1 MSTSASGATTPT
13 ATHTANPFE
22 VQAQH
27 RRPRVHKR
35 TATGF
40 IPEDSRKP
48 LSELFPGDAAAWK
61 KAIDKN
67 VQDLKEDPDTIS
79 ANVVHHVGST
89 LARAPF
95 NVDELA
101 LYQATA
107 LSVRDR
113 LIASWNDTQLYHTQ
127 QRVKR
132 VYYFSFEF
140 LMGRGLDNALL
151 NLDVKKPYEESVSK
165 LGFPME
171 DIIDAERDMGLG
183 NGGLGRLAACYLD
196 SASTC
201 DIPCWGYSLRYQ
213 YGIFRQICNSKGEQV
228 EVPDPWLDHANP
240 WEIPRLDSGVE
251 IKFYGEAT
259 RGKGGKGVG
268 TWTGGLEVL
277 AVPYDVPVPG
287 YKTRTT
293 NNIRLWKAKPKVS
306 FDLAKFNAGD
316 FDASVHE
323 AEEAETI
330 TRVLYPNDNF
340 DEGKALRLK
349 QQYFWVAA
357 SLHDICRRF
366 RKLGLPWTEF
376 PSSCA
381 IQLNDT
387 HPAIAIPELVRVL
400 VDEEGQDWDTA
411 WAITVA
417 TFAYTNHTV
426 MNEALE
432 KWSVPLLAQLLP
444 RHMQIIFD
452 INLFHLQDVE
462 RKFPG
467 DRARL
472 ARMSLIEEG
481 YPKQVRMAYLA
492 VIGSHKVN
500 GVAELHSRLV
510 KTDLFPDFVD
520 YFGPSHFTNIT
531 NGVTARRWLLQCNPA
546 LAKLITETLGSD
558 DWLHDLAK
566 LEQLT
571 KYAKDKAFQ
580 QQFVACKQA
589 NKKRLCDY
597 ITDTLGLRTNP
608 KALIDVQVKRIHEY
622 KRQWMN
628 ILGVIFRYLQIK
640 KMSPAD
646 RKRLVPRLSVFAGKA
661 APGYYIAKS
670 CIRLINAV
678 ASVIN
683 VDKDVCDYL
692 QVAFLPD
699 YSVSLAEVIIPA
711 SDISEHISTAGTEAS
726 GTSNMKFALSGGLI
740 LGTWD
745 GANIEIVEAI
755 GEENAYIFGHLT
767 EDVPRLRAQHSLGQT
782 QYPAELLEAI
792 DFIRS
797 GALDDPG
804 VFEPL
809 ISTLFEGKDYYLVS
823 DDFLSYLEAQKL
835 IDEAYTDQ
843 SSWIEKS
850 INTVAKMGRFSS
862 DRAVMQYAEEIWNVE
877 AIKVPNAGA

>member
-228 EVPDPWLDHANP
+228 EAEALATNASNETTLKSDIPNSNFNFSSQP

-306 FDLAKFNAGD
+306 FDLAKFNGTLPRWFSLLRLEPTQLYSPAGD

-400 VDEEGQDWDTA
+400 VDEEG
-411 WAITVA
+411 
-417 TFAYTNHTV
+417 
-426 MNEALE
+426 
-432 KWSVPLLAQLLP
+432 
-444 RHMQIIFD
+444 
-452 INLFHLQDVE
+452 
-462 RKFPG
+462 KF
-467 DRARL
+467 
-472 ARMSLIEEG
+472 
-481 YPKQVRMAYLA
+481 
-492 VIGSHKVN
+492 
-500 GVAELHSRLV
+500 
-510 KTDLFPDFVD
+510 
-520 YFGPSHFTNIT
+520 
-531 NGVTARRWLLQCNPA
+531 
-546 LAKLITETLGSD
+546 
-558 DWLHDLAK
+558 
-566 LEQLT
+566 
-571 KYAKDKAFQ
+571 
-580 QQFVACKQA
+580 
-589 NKKRLCDY
+589 
-597 ITDTLGLRTNP
+597 
-608 KALIDVQVKRIHEY
+608 
-622 KRQWMN
+622 
-628 ILGVIFRYLQIK
+628 
-640 KMSPAD
+640 
-646 RKRLVPRLSVFAGKA
+646 
-661 APGYYIAKS
+661 
-670 CIRLINAV
+670 
-678 ASVIN
+678 
-683 VDKDVCDYL
+683 
-692 QVAFLPD
+692 
-699 YSVSLAEVIIPA
+699 
-711 SDISEHISTAGTEAS
+711 
-726 GTSNMKFALSGGLI
+726 
-740 LGTWD
+740 
-745 GANIEIVEAI
+745 
-755 GEENAYIFGHLT
+755 
-767 EDVPRLRAQHSLGQT
+767 
-782 QYPAELLEAI
+782 
-792 DFIRS
+792 
-797 GALDDPG
+797 
-804 VFEPL
+804 
-809 ISTLFEGKDYYLVS
+809 
-823 DDFLSYLEAQKL
+823 
-835 IDEAYTDQ
+835 
-843 SSWIEKS
+843 
-850 INTVAKMGRFSS
+850 
-862 DRAVMQYAEEIWNVE
+862 
-877 AIKVPNAGA
+877 